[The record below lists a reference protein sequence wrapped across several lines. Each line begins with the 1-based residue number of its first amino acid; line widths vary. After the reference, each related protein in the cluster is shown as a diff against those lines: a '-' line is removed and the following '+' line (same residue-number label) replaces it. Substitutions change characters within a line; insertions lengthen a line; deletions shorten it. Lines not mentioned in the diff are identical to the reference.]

1 MQIQRVLDKYYPD
14 TEDYAGE
21 IDITY
26 IPLEKLKEIFHPPDD
41 DPLMYFV
48 YNVGPE
54 QAAILQRY
62 VSEPIELERY
72 LYQFGTYQV

>member
-1 MQIQRVLDKYYPD
+1 
-14 TEDYAGE
+14 
-21 IDITY
+21 
-26 IPLEKLKEIFHPPDD
+26 
-41 DPLMYFV
+41 MYFV